1 MAIKSL
7 QNSFFSYSKV
17 MHKRLKKRENGFV
30 YNVFNIC
37 FDVTKTDSLKS
48 KLFSVNK
55 FNIFSFYNKDHG
67 NRDSSSLESW
77 IRNILA
83 EDGINEN
90 VKKIYLFTYP
100 RILGYVFNPVSFW
113 FCLNKNDELIAVLS
127 EVNNTFGESHSYL
140 IKNQDLSPIKSDQ
153 YFDSKKEFH
162 VSPFFKVRGDY
173 KFRFI
178 FTAEKIAVW
187 IDYFDSKKALLT
199 SVVTK
204 NLYLSDSQL
213 IKAFIKIPLMTFK
226 VIFLIHYEALKLVIK
241 RIKYVPKPSQL
252 KTRITK
258 NNQIQH

>member
-7 QNSFFSYSKV
+7 QDSFFSYSKV

-37 FDVTKTDSLKS
+37 FDITKLDSLKS
-48 KLFSVNK
+48 KIFSVNK
-55 FNIFSFYNKDHG
+55 FNIFSFYHKDHG
-67 NRDSSSLESW
+67 NRDGSSLESW
-77 IRNILA
+77 IRNILK
-83 EDGINEN
+83 EDGIDED

-113 FCLNKNDELIAVLS
+113 FCLDKNENLIAVLA
-127 EVNNTFGESHSYL
+127 EVNNTFGETHSYL
-140 IKNQDLSPIKSDQ
+140 VRNKNLSPINPNQ
-153 YFDSKKEFH
+153 YFDTKKEFH
-162 VSPFFKVRGDY
+162 VSPFFKVRGNY

-178 FTAEKIAVW
+178 FSAEKIAVW

-204 NLYLSDSQL
+204 NYHLSDAEL
-213 IKAFIKIPLMTFK
+213 IKAFIRIPLMTFK
-226 VIFLIHYEALKLVIK
+226 VVFLIHYQALKLVIK

-252 KTRITK
+252 KNRITK
-258 NNQIQH
+258 T